1 MLESSALGAA
11 TLLEEESELKAR
23 KKIKDI
29 FDIKALEGA
38 DEDSIAYKLSSGIG
52 SIAALAPTALLGG
65 AALPA
70 AGVIAAGAGAGEAS
84 ERARAYGATEA
95 ERNIAALKG
104 TAIGLTEI
112 APLGRLAKGVSRGA
126 NKAFDMPRIDAGV
139 DKILDLL
146 GPKAVTNINSRIR
159 NVAGTGLVEGAQEG
173 AAAILQNLTEQ
184 GYNPEQVLVNTGV
197 LEEAA
202 IGGGA
207 GAILQFLADAIGGR
221 RGVRAGTGIVD
232 DPAETTDPT
241 LSAAQPEELVEA
253 PVEALEEVNKE
264 DVEEVT
270 AADIAEVAGETKEV
284 TEADAEIAAAMS
296 QDQEQQEK
304 IESLQSNVDEVG
316 FSLNIAEE
324 IKTRIGEGATFD
336 TAFNEVESEV
346 GMRVDLFYGDQE
358 RLDATR
364 NEGRLDGETVLSD
377 TRGGGD
383 SVPATNTEEGEASA
397 VPVSV
402 ENPVKVNAEGVDESE
417 QGSASLDGGAEPN
430 AVTLA
435 AEAKAK
441 AAADAKA
448 AAVAKQKERINNNAT
463 FAEQVLVRGGQEVDM
478 PKKAEAFDTT
488 DKEFTAPER
497 KRSNKTTAL
506 QQRRSDI
513 QKRGRDLGV
522 PAFGKVTS
530 LVKALQAGRGIKLNK
545 EEPRKY
551 SGTKYSPER
560 AYELIEQEINTAQE
574 NLSAVEAIKPAEE
587 GTAPEAKFTGL
598 PTDVPKLNKEF
609 TDKLDLEERFIKVF
623 QSFKEDSK
631 GETNQQIA
639 TFLRNG
645 YEASGRPV
653 PDGTQEYIN
662 QFAGKATVETLPP
675 TAPTGNEGQ
684 AIRDRALLEK
694 AGVAMNTG
702 QDASQAARITEEAA
716 KRAAERSN
724 AKRKKALEE
733 T

>member
-1 MLESSALGAA
+1 MPYSVTTPDGFTVRGIPDDVDPNSSELRAEIARLRNRDTKQEPTRERIRPKLKEKSSGILDIPENILKGLGSGVTGMLESSALGAA

-358 RLDATR
+358 RLDATK

-383 SVPATNTEEGEASA
+383 
-397 VPVSV
+397 
-402 ENPVKVNAEGVDESE
+402 
-417 QGSASLDGGAEPN
+417 
-430 AVTLA
+430 
-435 AEAKAK
+435 
-441 AAADAKA
+441 
-448 AAVAKQKERINNNAT
+448 
-463 FAEQVLVRGGQEVDM
+463 
-478 PKKAEAFDTT
+478 
-488 DKEFTAPER
+488 
-497 KRSNKTTAL
+497 
-506 QQRRSDI
+506 
-513 QKRGRDLGV
+513 
-522 PAFGKVTS
+522 
-530 LVKALQAGRGIKLNK
+530 
-545 EEPRKY
+545 
-551 SGTKYSPER
+551 
-560 AYELIEQEINTAQE
+560 
-574 NLSAVEAIKPAEE
+574 
-587 GTAPEAKFTGL
+587 
-598 PTDVPKLNKEF
+598 
-609 TDKLDLEERFIKVF
+609 
-623 QSFKEDSK
+623 
-631 GETNQQIA
+631 
-639 TFLRNG
+639 
-645 YEASGRPV
+645 
-653 PDGTQEYIN
+653 
-662 QFAGKATVETLPP
+662 
-675 TAPTGNEGQ
+675 
-684 AIRDRALLEK
+684 
-694 AGVAMNTG
+694 
-702 QDASQAARITEEAA
+702 
-716 KRAAERSN
+716 
-724 AKRKKALEE
+724 
-733 T
+733 